1 MKLKQGVENSMAN
14 NELKTLVEIFNNS
27 FFRIPD
33 YQRGYAWQLEQ
44 LEDFWEDL
52 ENLKE
57 GAKHYTGL
65 LTVEQIK
72 KEEVEKI
79 EKWQDDLWLF
89 TKGFKAFYIIDG
101 QQRLTTV
108 IILLQSILS
117 RFDDDEEINF
127 EEKRVLVKKFL
138 YQMSGQ
144 YHSFVFGYEKDNPS
158 DEYFKTKILNQ
169 SSVTADSV
177 PEETL
182 YTANLKR
189 AKDFFNTKLNS
200 LTKDELELL
209 FGKVI
214 NNLKFNLYEIDEE
227 LDVFVTFETMNN
239 RGKPLSKLELL
250 KNRLIYLTTL
260 LDESENDR
268 NKLRRDINDVWKK
281 VYEYLGK
288 NPNKPLND
296 DNFLKNHWI
305 MFFKY
310 DRSKS
315 EAYADFLL
323 NEYFTAKNVLIPDRE
338 PNIGFK
344 EIKNYIDSIHV
355 SIKNWFIVFN
365 PSYSKF
371 SNEFKEWLTKLNR
384 MGFGAFAPLLLA
396 SLNKK
401 DEEQKLIELLKSM
414 ERFQFLVFRITRRAS
429 NTQNSY
435 FYRLANDYHNE
446 ATQYSVQDIINEIHK
461 STDGEDDEYYYGW
474 YDLERFTAYIS
485 DQFRKENG
493 YYSWNGLKYFLYEYE
508 LYLEKC
514 ANGDPKVSWDRV
526 SKSDSIEHIMPQ
538 ANTEYCWSEKL
549 KGYKKGQK
557 HQLLHSLG
565 NLVLISSSKNSKLQ
579 NACFDYKKSHEDTA
593 GNLYGFVNGSYS
605 EIEVSQFDDW
615 KPENILERGIK
626 LLEFMEKRWNIEI
639 EDKEE
644 LLQLQFLKVET
655 MS

>member
-1 MKLKQGVENSMAN
+1 MAN

-33 YQRGYAWQLEQ
+33 YQRGYAWQQDQ

-52 ENLKE
+52 ENLKV
-57 GAKHYTGL
+57 GTKHYTGL
-65 LTVEQIK
+65 ITVEQIK
-72 KEEVEKI
+72 KEEVEKL
-79 EKWQDDLWLF
+79 EKWQDDLWMF
-89 TKGFKAFYIIDG
+89 SKGFKAYYVIDG

-108 IILLQSILS
+108 IILLQSILNQ
-117 RFDDDEEINF
+117 FGDDEEINF
-127 EEKRVLVKKFL
+127 EEKRDLVKKFL
-138 YQMSGQ
+138 YQKSGK

-169 SSVTADSV
+169 SSVTVDSV

-189 AKDFFNTKLNS
+189 AKSFFELKLKLLS
-200 LTKDELELL
+200 KEQLERI
-209 FGKVI
+209 FSKVV

-260 LDESENDR
+260 LEESESDR
-268 NKLRRDINDVWKK
+268 NKLRKDINDVWKK

-288 NPNKPLND
+288 NQKKPLDD

-305 MFFKY
+305 MYFKY

-323 NEYFTAKNVLIPDRE
+323 NEYFTAKNVIIADRE
-338 PNIGFK
+338 TKIGFQ
-344 EIKNYIDSIHV
+344 EIKNYIDSIHI
-355 SIKNWFIVFN
+355 SIKNWFIIHTPN
-365 PSYSKF
+365 YSRF
-371 SNEFKEWLTKLNR
+371 SDEFKIWLTKLNR
-384 MGFGAFAPLLLA
+384 IGFGAFAPLLLV
-396 SLNKK
+396 SLNKNI
-401 DEEQKLIELLKSM
+401 EEKKLVELLKSM

-429 NTQNSY
+429 NTQNSF

-446 ATQYSVQDIINEIHK
+446 IAEYTIQDIIAEINWATEGK
-461 STDGEDDEYYYGW
+461 DDEGYYGW
-474 YDLERFTAYIS
+474 YDLDRFMAYIS
-485 DQFRKENG
+485 DQFRKESG

-508 LYLEKC
+508 LYLQKC
-514 ANGDPKVSWDRV
+514 ANGDTKVSWERV
-526 SKSDSIEHIMPQ
+526 TKSDSIEHILPQ
-538 ANTEYCWSEKL
+538 ANSAYCWSDNL
-549 KGYKKGQK
+549 KGYRKSQK

-565 NLVLISSSKNSKLQ
+565 NLVLIASSKNSKLQ
-579 NACFDYKKSHEDTA
+579 NQCFEYKRNHRDAA
-593 GNLYGFVNGSYS
+593 GNLFGFVNGSYS
-605 EIEVSQFDDW
+605 EIEVAQYDEW
-615 KPENILERGIK
+615 KPEFILERGIK
-626 LLEFMEKRWNIEI
+626 LLKFMENRWNIEI

-644 LLQLQFLKVET
+644 LLQLDFLKVE
-655 MS
+655 SV